1 MNIYEQLKQQINQ
14 IILVKYKIELNQ
26 KQLSIEAPKSVE
38 HGDLS
43 TNAAML
49 LGKPL
54 SKSPLLLA
62 QELQLELEKLEIIE
76 KVTVAAPGFINLTLK
91 KSIWYKV
98 LENII
103 KQGTNFADNN
113 LGNGEKINIEFV
125 SCNPTG
131 PMHIGHSRGGVYGDA
146 LASLMSKCGYNVTRE
161 FYINDAG
168 SQINTLAK
176 SAYLRYLE
184 ASGEVIEEIPEGLYP
199 GEYLIDIGKELF
211 KQYGPNFKDMD
222 KIKDFTLKAIM
233 IMIKNDL
240 ALLGVHHDVFFSE
253 KTLHEQNKIAKAVE
267 ELEKKGLVYRGILPL
282 PKGKPQ
288 EDWEEREQLL
298 LRSTEFG
305 DDMDRPLQK
314 SNGDWTYAA
323 ADIAYMQD
331 KIERGFN
338 KITIVLGA
346 DHLGYK
352 KRMQAMAYA
361 LGGEK
366 IDFEIKF
373 CQLVNFL
380 KDNQPFKMSKR
391 SGNFLSVEDVLSEVN
406 KDIVRFYMLTRR
418 NDQVLDFDFENVKE
432 QSKDNPVFY
441 VQYANARIVSIIKN
455 AIEKEPSI
463 EKLLTDKQWDL
474 TLLESEEDLQLIKL
488 MASWPKIVELSCIH
502 QEPHRIAFFLID
514 LAAEFHK
521 FWSKGN
527 DNPALRFIISDDID
541 KTLARL
547 MLAKAVSIVI
557 ASGLKIFNVT
567 PIDKM

>member
-1 MNIYEQLKQQINQ
+1 MNIFDQLKQQINKL
-14 IILVKYKIELNQ
+14 ILSKYNIELNQ
-26 KQLSIEAPKSVE
+26 RQLSIEAPKSAD

-54 SKSPLLLA
+54 AKSPLLLA
-62 QELQLELEKLEIIE
+62 QELQPELEKFEMIS
-76 KVTVAAPGFINLTLK
+76 KVSVAAPGFINITLK
-91 KSIWYKV
+91 KTVWYEV

-103 KQGTNFADNN
+103 SQGISFADNN

-131 PMHIGHSRGGVYGDA
+131 PMHIGHSRGGIYGDA
-146 LASLMSKCGYNVTRE
+146 LASLMSKCGYQVTRE

-168 SQINTLAK
+168 SQITTLTK

-184 ASGEVIEEIPEGLYP
+184 ACGEAIGEIPEGLYP
-199 GEYLIDIGKELF
+199 GDYLIKIGQDLLEK
-211 KQYGPNFKDMD
+211 YGPGLEDIEI
-222 KIKDFTLKAIM
+222 IKNFTLATIM
-233 IMIKNDL
+233 NMIKSDL
-240 ALLGVHHDVFFSE
+240 ALLGVKHEVFFSE
-253 KTLHEQNKIAKAVE
+253 KTLHEQNKIAQVVE
-267 ELEKKGLVYRGILPL
+267 SLEKKGLVYRGTLPL

-305 DDMDRPLQK
+305 DDVDRPLQK

-323 ADIAYMQD
+323 ADIAYMQN

-361 LGGEK
+361 LGGDK

-380 KDNQPFKMSKR
+380 KDGQPFKMSKR
-391 SGNFLSVEDVLSEVN
+391 SGNFLSVEDVLSEVD
-406 KDIVRFYMLTRR
+406 KDLVRFYMLTRR
-418 NDQVLDFDFENVKE
+418 NDQVLDFDFEKVKE

-441 VQYANARIVSIIKN
+441 VQYANARISSILKN
-455 AIEKEPSI
+455 AIEQEPSLA
-463 EKLLTDKQWDL
+463 KRLADKQYDL
-474 TLLESEEDLQLIKL
+474 NLLESEEDLQLIKL

-514 LAAEFHK
+514 LAAEFHR
-521 FWSKGN
+521 FWSKGSE
-527 DNPALRFIISDDID
+527 NPALRFIISDDMD